1 MTPVISACPSMPL
14 EGSTGISG
22 ALISVDCQI
31 SQVVESSFARLFGS
45 GGMLGS
51 VLTALLTLYIAFLA
65 YGLIT
70 GRTRMTLTTMSPRV
84 LAIGLVLTF
93 VTAWPAYQTVV
104 YNLLT
109 RGPDEIAAALTGSP
123 GGATIAFSR
132 RLDVLFIHF
141 ADAATALENSTAQTA
156 QTTTSLMRNGK
167 TTASD
172 LLWGSGLIL
181 LLSTVGTLI
190 LSRLILTLLLATG
203 PIFVIFALF
212 SSTRG
217 LFEGWL
223 RTAVGFA
230 FVPMLVVLG
239 GSACLTLLSP
249 VILAISNDPLKA
261 LNDIQPIVILFMGSI
276 IYATL
281 LLLLMWTA
289 FNMLK
294 GWHPLKGRSEP
305 QTPENIQVAQT
316 LAAGQS
322 AALQTQGLINR
333 MGTAGSNTATSVSN
347 SSRLQS
353 VSTSL
358 STVQSAA
365 GSSASSSS
373 GTRRANTVQGLGQ
386 RFRANAP
393 SPATAPLSKTPGS

>member
-132 RLDVLFIHF
+132 RLDVLFVHF

-294 GWHPLKGRSEP
+294 GWHPLKGRTEP
-305 QTPENIQVAQT
+305 QTPENVQVAQT

-333 MGTAGSNTATSVSN
+333 MGAAGSNTATSVSN

-373 GTRRANTVQGLGQ
+373 GARRANTVQGLGQ

-393 SPATAPLSKTPGS
+393 SNATAPLSKTPGS

>member
-132 RLDVLFIHF
+132 RLDVLFVHF

-305 QTPENIQVAQT
+305 QTPENVQVAQT

-386 RFRANAP
+386 RFRSNAP
-393 SPATAPLSKTPGS
+393 SAATAPLSKTPGS